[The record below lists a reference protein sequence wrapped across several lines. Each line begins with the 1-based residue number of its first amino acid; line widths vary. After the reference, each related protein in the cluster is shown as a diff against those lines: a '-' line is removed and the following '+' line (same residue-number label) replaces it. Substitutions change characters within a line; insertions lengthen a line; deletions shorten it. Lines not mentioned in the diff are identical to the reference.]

1 MRRLTLGL
9 VVALG
14 LAGSAHAAP
23 CCGPITPAGERLAQ
37 FLDDTGVDHLWQAGQ
52 RVNWE
57 TGEPIQ
63 VGKQTSTHC
72 SAFAAA
78 VAERLG
84 VYILRPPQHPQDLL
98 ANAQM
103 GWLRGDAGCTLQVAV
118 TARSDRG
125 AGGGQSR
132 GARGRSIREPE
143 PGAAGAYRDRA
154 AEPAIRGDARTWRAA
169 GDAGGRDQR
178 IQYLDGARFLASPRR
193 VGGGG
198 LGRHSLFRARNRL
211 VKDPLS
217 APVPGAVVRCS
228 PGWYDPPRF

>member
-103 GWLRGDAGCTLQVAV
+103 GWLRGDAGVPYRWRSCTYRWRSLPDPTAAQAAANRGELVVEAFENPNLARPGHIAIVRPSLQSAETLARGGPRETQAGATNAFNIS
-118 TARSDRG
+118 TAHGFSHHRG
-125 AGGGQSR
+125 AW
-132 GARGRSIREPE
+132 E
-143 PGAAGAYRDRA
+143 
-154 AEPAIRGDARTWRAA
+154 
-169 GDAGGRDQR
+169 AGG
-178 IQYLDGARFLASPRR
+178 S
-193 VGGGG
+193 GGI
-198 LGRHSLFRARNRL
+198 RYFAHVIDWS
-211 VKDPLS
+211 KIP
-217 APVPGAVVRCS
+217 
-228 PGWYDPPRF
+228 